1 MLWLVFIYIYIC
13 SCQPRVQH
21 GRSAPPCSSCQGIIT
36 HTFQLSEIQKAFIVA
51 TEHPGCQTKKHE
63 GEFILFSASFS
74 TWILPFNVVRFFF
87 SAVFSSPTFKI
98 KNHMFFGRTCYKNTL
113 SERSKFIFFHEQ
125 SGIFQYLFHVFCCSC
140 FSKETY
146 NTPIGRTPLAIPSQ
160 RQLFQGIPK
169 HIACWLKGF
178 FRGVV
183 SSSVC

>member
-1 MLWLVFIYIYIC
+1 MAGTLRLAAAVKALSLTLFNSQRFRKLSSWQRSILAARQKNMRGNFSCFRHLSIPGSFLLML
-13 SCQPRVQH
+13 SD
-21 GRSAPPCSSCQGIIT
+21 
-36 HTFQLSEIQKAFIVA
+36 
-51 TEHPGCQTKKHE
+51 
-63 GEFILFSASFS
+63 
-74 TWILPFNVVRFFF
+74 FFF

-98 KNHMFFGRTCYKNTL
+98 KNHIFFGRTCYKNTL

-125 SGIFQYLFHVFCCSC
+125 SGIFQYFFHVFCCSC

-146 NTPIGRTPLAIPSQ
+146 NTPIGRTPLAIPPQ